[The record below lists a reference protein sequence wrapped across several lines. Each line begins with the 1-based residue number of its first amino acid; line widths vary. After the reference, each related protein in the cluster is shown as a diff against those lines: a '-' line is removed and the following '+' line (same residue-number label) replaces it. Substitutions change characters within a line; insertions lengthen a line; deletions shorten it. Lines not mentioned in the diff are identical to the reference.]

1 MIDKI
6 NILMKVG
13 MLSSEDRKQPLTHQC
28 EYFKFE
34 SNIDLSEGVKVIP
47 YGNSKEYSTE
57 VYSRDL
63 ASFISW
69 WNYFVQ
75 KDLNGFSGFGSVDF
89 ELVDFKLV

>member
-6 NILMKVG
+6 NILNKVG
-13 MLSSEDRKQPLTHQC
+13 MLSIEDRKQPLTHQYD
-28 EYFKFE
+28 YFKFE

-47 YGNSKEYSTE
+47 YGNSKKYSTE

-69 WNYFVQ
+69 WNYFVL
-75 KDLNGFSGFGSVDF
+75 KDLNGFSGFSSVNF